1 MLSAQE
7 RSFLY
12 SYLARTLKHGLSPAQ
27 ALHAYLED
35 IDIKNHDSRRLKQA
49 IILLKTKN
57 LASAL
62 YETKLITKNE
72 STILCYAKERAESLS
87 PMLLTLS
94 AQIQK
99 TALLQRKCKTLLI
112 YPIILVVE
120 FIIVLGMA
128 IFWLV
133 PQLSLFFTSLHMP
146 APFLFLTLAK
156 LRQTLMHIA
165 SLYQFYWI
173 IILLCILWLMYQIIT
188 VPIVLHRIQ
197 FLPLHLYKIGRLYRL
212 ALVQKIISMLTVLAI
227 RHKAIGHREITLLAQ
242 STDNLVY
249 KKALD
254 ELAKHLLKGGTYAQ
268 FFKKRSCKKLFPC
281 IARRMFIL
289 GEKQNNLP
297 QELRALSKIL
307 TEDVETEI
315 KHFISILEP
324 ALIMGIA
331 GLILALALTLQNIV
345 GQMQNGI

>member
-7 RSFLY
+7 RGFLY
-12 SYLARTLKHGLSPAQ
+12 SYLATTLKHGLSPAQ
-27 ALHAYLED
+27 ALYAYLED

-49 IILLKTKN
+49 IILLKKID
-57 LASAL
+57 LPSAMRQAR
-62 YETKLITKNE
+62 LIPKNE
-72 STILCYAKERAESLS
+72 SMILCYAKERVESLS

-94 AQIQK
+94 KQLQR
-99 TALLQRKCKTLLI
+99 TALLQRKFKTLLI
-112 YPIILVVE
+112 YPTILVVE

-133 PQLSLFFTSLHMP
+133 PQLSLFFTSLHIQM
-146 APFLFLTLAK
+146 PFLFLTLAK
-156 LRQTLMHIA
+156 LRQALMHIA

-197 FLPLHLYKIGRLYRL
+197 SAPLHLYKIGRLYRL
-212 ALVQKIISMLTVLAI
+212 MLVQKIVSILTVLAI
-227 RHKAIGHREITLLAQ
+227 PHKAIGNRECTLLAE
-242 STDNLVY
+242 STDNMVY
-249 KKALD
+249 KKALHK
-254 ELAKHLLKGGTYAQ
+254 LAWHLQKGGTYAQ
-268 FFKKRSCKKLFPC
+268 FFKKRSYKNLFPS

-307 TEDVETEI
+307 TEDVEIEI

-324 ALIMGIA
+324 ALIIGIA

-345 GQMQNGI
+345 GQIQNGV